1 MFETIVALATAPLKS
16 ALAIVRLSGDD
27 CFDVVNKFFSKKI
40 NFKENEKNKIYHGYI
55 LNNNEKVDEV
65 VLLAY
70 KNPFSFTG
78 EDSVEIISHG
88 SPLIYNEIIEI
99 ALKNGARMATNGEYS
114 SRSFM
119 HNKLDLIQAESIN
132 DLINAETK
140 EARDIIMQSLDGSTS
155 SLITPLKKDFG
166 DLLSLIEVNIDYP
179 EYLDIEVANKEK
191 ITNVLIKNKEYIT
204 SLINNAN
211 KSKLIRNGI
220 NVVILG
226 RPNVGKS
233 SLLNALINE
242 DKAIVTDIKGTTRDI
257 VEAKFNLNGL
267 LINLYDTAGIHESND
282 FIENIGIKKSK
293 DKINEADLIIC
304 LFDSI
309 NFNDEDKEILS
320 LIKNKNH
327 IICINKKDLLSN
339 NELNNNDYVYISAL
353 NKDIDSLKERI
364 LINLGLKDTNI
375 KNVSISNTREIG
387 ILESINSL
395 IDSTL
400 IDLNNDLSLD
410 LISIN
415 INSIY
420 LKILELTGEDH
431 DFDIAKEIFSRFCV
445 GK

>member
-27 CFDVVNKFFSKKI
+27 CFTICNKFFSKKI
-40 NFKENEKNKIYHGYI
+40 SFKENEKNKIYHGYI
-55 LNNNEKVDEV
+55 VDNDTKIDEV

-70 KNPFSFTG
+70 KNPYSFTG

-88 SPLIYNEIIEI
+88 SPLIFNEIIEI

-132 DLINAETK
+132 DLINSETK
-140 EARDIIMQSLDGSTS
+140 EARDIVMQSLDGSTS
-155 SLITPLKKDFG
+155 SLITPIKKDFG

-179 EYLDIEVANKEK
+179 EYLDIEEANKEK
-191 ITNVLIKNKEYIT
+191 IESVLNKNLEYIN
-204 SLINNAN
+204 SLIETGN
-211 KSKLIRNGI
+211 KTKLIRNGI
-220 NVVILG
+220 NLVILG

-242 DKAIVTDIKGTTRDI
+242 DKAIVTDIQGTTRDI

-267 LINLYDTAGIHESND
+267 IINLFDTAGIHESND

-293 DKINEADLIIC
+293 EKVDEADLIVA
-304 LFDSI
+304 LFDSTD
-309 NFNDEDKEILS
+309 FNQEDKEILE

-327 IICINKKDLLSN
+327 IICINKEDLLKDSDIKN
-339 NELNNNDYVYISAL
+339 PEYVYISAL
-353 NKDIDSLKERI
+353 NKEIEPLKDAI
-364 LINLGLKDTNI
+364 LSNLGLKNTNI

-387 ILESINSL
+387 ILENIKKIIN
-395 IDSTL
+395 DTL

-410 LISIN
+410 LISMN
-415 INSIY
+415 IQSIY
-420 LKILELTGEDH
+420 LKVLELTGEDH
-431 DFDIAKEIFSRFCV
+431 DFDIAQEIFSRFCV

>member
-27 CFDVVNKFFSKKI
+27 CFDVVNKFFSKRI

-339 NELNNNDYVYISAL
+339 NELINKDYVYISAL

-364 LINLGLKDTNI
+364 LINLGLKDSNI

>member
-339 NELNNNDYVYISAL
+339 NELINKDYVYISAL

-364 LINLGLKDTNI
+364 LINLGLKDSNI

>member
-1 MFETIVALATAPLKS
+1 MFDTIVALATAPLKS
-16 ALAIVRLSGDD
+16 ALAIVRLSGND
-27 CFDVVNKFFSKKI
+27 CFDIVNKFFSKKI
-40 NFKENEKNKIYHGYI
+40 NFKDNEKNKIYHGYI
-55 LNNNEKVDEV
+55 LNNDEKVDEV

-70 KNPFSFTG
+70 KNPYSFTG

-88 SPLIYNEIIEI
+88 SPLIFNEIIEI

-119 HNKLDLIQAESIN
+119 NNKLDLIQAESIN

-140 EARDIIMQSLDGSTS
+140 EAKNIIIQSLDGSTS
-155 SLITPLKKDFG
+155 KLIEPIKKDFG

-179 EYLDIEVANKEK
+179 EYLDIEEANKEK
-191 ITNVLIKNKEYIT
+191 ITSVLNKNKEYIT
-204 SLINNAN
+204 SLINLGN
-211 KSKLIRNGI
+211 KTKLIRNGI
-220 NVVILG
+220 NLVILG

-267 LINLYDTAGIHESND
+267 IINLYDTAGIHESND
-282 FIENIGIKKSK
+282 LIENIGIKKSK
-293 DKINEADLIIC
+293 EKINDADLILC
-304 LFDSI
+304 LFD
-309 NFNDEDKEILS
+309 NEEFNEEDKEILD
-320 LIKNKNH
+320 LVKNKNH
-327 IICINKKDLLSN
+327 LICINKLDLRDNSKIKNKD
-339 NELNNNDYVYISAL
+339 YIYISAL
-353 NKDIDSLKERI
+353 NKDIDSLKESI

-375 KNVSISNTREIG
+375 KNTSISNTREIG
-387 ILESINSL
+387 ILESILEL
-395 IDSTL
+395 INSTL

-410 LISIN
+410 LISMN
-415 INSIY
+415 IQSIY

>member
-1 MFETIVALATAPLKS
+1 MQ
-16 ALAIVRLSGDD
+16 
-27 CFDVVNKFFSKKI
+27 
-40 NFKENEKNKIYHGYI
+40 NEKNKIYHGYI

-114 SRSFM
+114 SRSFI

-320 LIKNKNH
+320 LIKSKNH

-339 NELNNNDYVYISAL
+339 NELNNKDYVYISAL
-353 NKDIDSLKERI
+353 NKDIDSLKEKI

>member
-339 NELNNNDYVYISAL
+339 NELINNNYVYISAL

-364 LINLGLKDTNI
+364 LINLGLKDSNI

>member
-339 NELNNNDYVYISAL
+339 NELINNNYVYISAL

>member
-40 NFKENEKNKIYHGYI
+40 NFKENGKNKIYHGYI

-114 SRSFM
+114 SRSFI

-233 SLLNALINE
+233 SLLNTLINE

-339 NELNNNDYVYISAL
+339 NELINKDYVYISAL

>member
-364 LINLGLKDTNI
+364 LINLGLKDSNI